1 MRYLTYLF
9 PLLLLFVTACG
20 GGSSDNQQQE
30 QSENN
35 TQAQATDRTTSS
47 NDVRTI
53 DIIGIDKMKYVVKEE
68 GQMLGTAGTVETAQ
82 GDSYVLLESIDAKP
96 GEEIRIRLTTVSQM
110 PAQAMSHNWVLLSMS
125 ADPGAFANAA
135 TGAKDNEYIPS
146 DMSDQ
151 VIAHTAMVGGGETV
165 EVTFTVP
172 EQTGEYPYICSFP
185 AHFSAGM
192 KGMLNVQ

>member
-20 GGSSDNQQQE
+20 GGSSDTQQQE
-30 QSENN
+30 QADNN
-35 TQAQATDRTTSS
+35 TQTQTANTSS
-47 NDVRTI
+47 DDVRTI
-53 DIIGIDKMKYVVKEE
+53 DIFGIDKMKYVVQEE
-68 GQMLGTAGTVETAQ
+68 GQMLGTASTVETAQ
-82 GDSYVLLESIDAKP
+82 GDSYLLLESIDAKP
-96 GEEIRIRLTTVSQM
+96 GEKIRIRLTTKSQL
-110 PAQAMSHNWVLLSMS
+110 PAQAMSHNWVLLQKS
-125 ADPGAFANAA
+125 ADPAAFANAA
-135 TGAKDNEYIPS
+135 TGASDNDYIPS

-151 VIAHTAMVGGGETV
+151 IIAHTAMAGGGETV

-172 EQTGEYPYICSFP
+172 EETGDYPYLCSFP

>member
-20 GGSSDNQQQE
+20 GGSSDNQQSE
-30 QSENN
+30 QAESNTR
-35 TQAQATDRTTSS
+35 TQAANTSS
-47 NDVRTI
+47 DDVRTI

-68 GQMLGTAGTVETAQ
+68 GQMLGTGGTVETAQ
-82 GDSYVLLESIDAKP
+82 GDSYILLESIDAKP
-96 GEEIRIRLTTVSQM
+96 GEKLRIRLTTKSQL
-110 PAQAMSHNWVLLSMS
+110 PAQAMSHNWVLLKMS
-125 ADPGAFANAA
+125 TDPTAFATAA
-135 TGAKDNEYIPS
+135 TGAKENDHIPS

-151 VIAHTAMVGGGETV
+151 IIVHTEMAGAGETV

-172 EQTGEYPYICSFP
+172 EEAGDYPYLCSFP

-192 KGMLNVQ
+192 KGTLNVQ

>member
-9 PLLLLFVTACG
+9 PIILLFFTACG
-20 GGSSDNQQQE
+20 GGSSDTQQQE
-30 QSENN
+30 QAENN
-35 TQAQATDRTTSS
+35 TQTQAADASTSS
-47 NDVRTI
+47 DDVRTI
-53 DIIGIDKMKYVVKEE
+53 EIIGIDKMKYVVKEE

-96 GEEIRIRLTTVSQM
+96 GEELRVRLTTISQL
-110 PAQAMSHNWVLLSMS
+110 PPQAMSHNWVLLSMS
-125 ADPGAFANAA
+125 ADPAAFANAA
-135 TGAKDNEYIPS
+135 TGAKDNDYIPS
-146 DMSDQ
+146 DMTDQ
-151 VIAHTAMVGGGETV
+151 VVAYTAMAGGGETV

-172 EQTGEYPYICSFP
+172 EQTGDYPYLCSFP